1 MLYPLQFLCGAKS
14 MRTASIA
21 KSGSRGEVVSCF
33 EQLLCIAHWKNGV
46 RAWSNLAMKQ
56 EVKLDTVRT
65 VAVIL
70 EREVA
75 STVKEW
81 LERMRLVPALA
92 SIPLCDVDRTLY
104 LPKLFADVLCRL
116 RLAKGDEPSTSI
128 IAAVAHGRTRF
139 MQGYSVAM
147 LVEESRLFEV
157 STFGTLHRHWRELD
171 QNQVLSDVMIIAD
184 EADRQLTVAVSSF
197 MSAQAA
203 AA

>member
-1 MLYPLQFLCGAKS
+1 
-14 MRTASIA
+14 
-21 KSGSRGEVVSCF
+21 
-33 EQLLCIAHWKNGV
+33 
-46 RAWSNLAMKQ
+46 MKQ

-81 LERMRLVPALA
+81 LVRMRRVPALT
-92 SIPLCDVDRTLY
+92 SIPLGDVDRTLY

-116 RLAKGDEPSTSI
+116 RLAKGDAPSTSI
-128 IAAVAHGRTRF
+128 IAAVAHGRARF
-139 MQGYSVAM
+139 TQGYAVAM

-171 QNQVLSDVMIIAD
+171 QKRLLSDVMIIAD
-184 EADRQLTVAVSSF
+184 EADRQLTEAVRSF
-197 MSAQAA
+197 MTAQGAA
-203 AA
+203 A

>member
-1 MLYPLQFLCGAKS
+1 MPQLPNL
-14 MRTASIA
+14 
-21 KSGSRGEVVSCF
+21 GSRGKVVSCF
-33 EQLLCIAHWKNGV
+33 EQLLCIADCENGV
-46 RAWSNLAMKQ
+46 TAWSNLAMKQ
-56 EVKLDTVRT
+56 EAKLETVRT

-70 EREVA
+70 EREIA
-75 STVKEW
+75 STVMEW
-81 LERMRLVPALA
+81 LARMRLVPALT
-92 SIPLCDVDRTLY
+92 SIPLNDVDRTLY

-184 EADRQLTVAVSSF
+184 EADRQLTEAVRSF